1 MYDPSQRDERFADQ
15 APLYTQMPPP
25 MYMPPPSFVP
35 EPRQPRRP
43 MLLPVL
49 LIAINVGIWL
59 WMVLGGVQAFS
70 PKPSALE
77 EWGGNSA
84 LLTLNDQPWRLFTS
98 MFLHAGAMHL
108 FFNMYFLF
116 QIGPLLVRRKG
127 HAGFAVVYLGG
138 GLLAS
143 MASAWWQLQSILRAG
158 AAGQLPR
165 LIVSV
170 GASGAIMAVAGA
182 LACSLVL
189 GHWRATQATNAARG
203 NPYSGAE
210 RQLMDKQLMQ
220 SLLQV
225 IAVNVAMGFFISG
238 LDQAAHLGGLLAGAL
253 LGLMLPGTAD
263 RSSPIRRGLRTAAA
277 AGASGLLLAGA
288 WLLIR
293 HGRQFE
299 RAYELLLRHLQQAG

>member
-1 MYDPSQRDERFADQ
+1 MYDPSSRDDRFTNSTSMQ
-15 APLYTQMPPP
+15 APMHMPPP
-25 MYMPPPSFVP
+25 
-35 EPRQPRRP
+35 
-43 MLLPVL
+43 LLPSGAHGPRHPLLLPGL
-49 LIAINVGIWL
+49 LIAINVGVWL
-59 WMVLGGVQAFS
+59 WTVLGGANAFS
-70 PKPSALE
+70 PTPAELE
-77 EWGGNSA
+77 TWGGNSA

-143 MASAWWQLQSILRAG
+143 MASAWWQLQSILRTG
-158 AAGQLPR
+158 VGQLPR

-189 GHWRATQATNAARG
+189 GQWRAVHAAGGTRG
-203 NPYSGAE
+203 SAYSGAD
-210 RQLMDKQLMQ
+210 RPLMQ

-253 LGLMLPGTAD
+253 LGLILPGVAN
-263 RSSPIRRGLRTAAA
+263 RASVAQRLLRTAAA
-277 AGASGLLLAGA
+277 VGASGLLLAGA

-293 HGRQFE
+293 HGQQFE
-299 RAYELLLRHLQQAG
+299 RAYELLLRHL

>member
-1 MYDPSQRDERFADQ
+1 MYDPSPRDDRFTYPTSVP
-15 APLYTQMPPP
+15 APRQV
-25 MYMPPPSFVP
+25 PPPSLP
-35 EPRQPRRP
+35 PGAHGPRHPL
-43 MLLPVL
+43 LLPVL
-49 LIAINVGIWL
+49 LIAINAGVWL
-59 WMVLGGVQAFS
+59 WTVLGGANAFS
-70 PKPSALE
+70 PKPADLE
-77 EWGGNSA
+77 AWGGNSA
-84 LLTLNDQPWRLFTS
+84 LLTLHDQPWRLFTS
-98 MFLHAGAMHL
+98 MFLHAGATHL

-127 HAGFAVVYLGG
+127 PAGFAVVYLGG

-143 MASAWWQLQSILRAG
+143 MASAWWQLQSILRTG
-158 AAGQLPR
+158 AGQLPR

-189 GHWRATQATNAARG
+189 GHWRVQNDARG
-203 NPYSGAE
+203 YAYSVAD
-210 RQLMDKQLMQ
+210 RSLMQ

-253 LGLMLPGTAD
+253 LGLILPGVAD
-263 RSSPIRRGLRTAAA
+263 RLPAAKRWLRVAAA
-277 AGASGLLLAGA
+277 AGASGLLLAAA

-293 HGRQFE
+293 HGQQFE
-299 RAYELLLRHLQQAG
+299 RAYELLLRHVQQGR